1 MVYAPTLQQYQNS
14 TTKIP
19 RKMRDPLFIEYTKQ
33 FIHDLT
39 QITWVERTK
48 LFKSWELSQGRNYQ
62 KEEKISLLLQ
72 E

>member
-1 MVYAPTLQQYQNS
+1 
-14 TTKIP
+14 
-19 RKMRDPLFIEYTKQ
+19 MRDPLFIEYTKQ